1 MWNNAITL
9 DDLMDE
15 ESSGEGVSIT
25 DVFLDNQNSP
35 TVMGSLETAPSSPEN
50 SYSFYIKPDIRPS
63 IIVPIKSK
71 KILLKTIYIKLKV
84 KGMMFFFFT
93 RRECEG

>member
-15 ESSGEGVSIT
+15 DSTGEGVSVT

-71 KILLKTIYIKLKV
+71 KILLKTIY
-84 KGMMFFFFT
+84 
-93 RRECEG
+93 RRYLVEELLCG

>member
-35 TVMGSLETAPSSPEN
+35 MVMVSPETAPSLPE
-50 SYSFYIKPDIRPS
+50 SSDSFYIKPDIGPS

-71 KILLKTIYIKLKV
+71 KILLKTIYIKCI
-84 KGMMFFFFT
+84 FSFT
-93 RRECEG
+93 RGEYES